1 MPADTH
7 AMATMMI
14 QLGISSSD
22 SGHDHNGFVPVLDP
36 KGAHLLC
43 PPAMAIL
50 ELVKAPDP
58 RLKLVSQPV
67 PEIDRALKRFM
78 DDMFETMKEA
88 NGIGLA
94 AIQVGVPKRVA
105 VIDLD
110 PGGPKSQPVYLVNP
124 KIVAASQE
132 TTPHNEGCLSV
143 PDFWEDVDR
152 HARVTVEYTDEKG
165 RQQRLEADGL
175 MAIALQHEIDHI
187 NGLLFIDHLS
197 KLKRSIALRKSAKL
211 KRKGE

>member
-1 MPADTH
+1 
-7 AMATMMI
+7 MAT
-14 QLGISSSD
+14 
-22 SGHDHNGFVPVLDP
+22 
-36 KGAHLLC
+36 
-43 PPAMAIL
+43 L
-50 ELVKAPDP
+50 EIVKAPDP

-78 DDMFETMKEA
+78 DDMFDTMKDA

-110 PGGPKSQPVYLVNP
+110 PSGPDSKPLYLVNP
-124 KIVAASQE
+124 RIVAMSE
-132 TTPHNEGCLSV
+132 ELTLHNEGCLSV
-143 PDFWEDVDR
+143 PDFWEDVNR
-152 HARVTVEYTDEKG
+152 ASRLTVEYTDEKG
-165 RQQRLEADGL
+165 RPQTLEADGL
-175 MAIALQHEIDHI
+175 LAIALQHEIDHI